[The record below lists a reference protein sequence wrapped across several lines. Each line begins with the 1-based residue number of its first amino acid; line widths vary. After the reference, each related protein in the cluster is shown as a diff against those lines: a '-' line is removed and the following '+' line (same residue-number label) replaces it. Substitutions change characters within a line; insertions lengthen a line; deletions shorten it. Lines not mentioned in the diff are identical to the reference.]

1 MARILV
7 QDIQLTNAEPITLS
21 EADLQIA
28 GGKYH
33 CGTEEYE
40 DDCEIKFEE
49 ICKDDDDDKKLMP
62 DGLGYGQTKEKNNP
76 LCRGN
81 GRKVGLRRRLCD

>member
-7 QDIQLTNAEPITLS
+7 QDIQLANAELITLS
-21 EADLQIA
+21 EAELQVA

-33 CGTEEYE
+33 CGTEESE
-40 DDCEIKFEE
+40 DDCKIKLED
-49 ICKDDDDDKKLMP
+49 ICKGEDDDTELMP
-62 DGLGYGQTKEKNNP
+62 DCLGYGKIKKNNP
-76 LCRGN
+76 LERGC